1 MSHLTEFPVAVS
13 VIEDGEDISNLYE
26 FEDNDFE
33 YDNYYNIEASAKDVG
48 MYYDSIIG
56 LFYSLCIRE
65 VMAQR
70 YRILYKLGY
79 GGFGTVWMAHDLLG
93 KKNVALKVMVSRD
106 GAKREYAMQNEIMR
120 TVKDTSGLVIY

>member
-1 MSHLTEFPVAVS
+1 VSHTTEFPVAVS
-13 VIEDGEDISNLYE
+13 GIEDGEDIGNLYE

-33 YDNYYNIEASAKDVG
+33 YDNYYNIEASAEDVG

>member
-1 MSHLTEFPVAVS
+1 MSHITEFPVAVS

-79 GGFGTVWMAHDLLG
+79 GGFGTAWMAHDLLG
-93 KKNVALKVMVSRD
+93 KCAVISRIYTTFTASISSHQNLKMHLNV
-106 GAKREYAMQNEIMR
+106 
-120 TVKDTSGLVIY
+120 